1 MCTGELAELCTWWRF
16 VILVHLV
23 ILNDDVYFG
32 EMMKCELYVCDW
44 MILLLEQ
51 WCFTSHLLSFDNNKV
66 LKIINWI
73 C

>member
-1 MCTGELAELCTWWRF
+1 MF

-32 EMMKCELYVCDW
+32 EMMKCESYVCDW
-44 MILLLEQ
+44 VIFLVTIISL
-51 WCFTSHLLSFDNNKV
+51 FVT
-66 LKIINWI
+66 LK